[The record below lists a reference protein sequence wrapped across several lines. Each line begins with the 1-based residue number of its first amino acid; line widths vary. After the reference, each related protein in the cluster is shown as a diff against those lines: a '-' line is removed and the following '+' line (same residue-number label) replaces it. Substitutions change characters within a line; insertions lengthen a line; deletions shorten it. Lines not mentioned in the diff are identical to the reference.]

1 MKTMKIKTLVAILVL
16 LTGSFITGILKA
28 QEAKPEISAED
39 LAKKLSNP
47 VASLI
52 SVPFQ
57 NNTDVGIGPNNGSKN
72 TLNFQPVIP
81 ISLSPKLNLISR
93 FIIPVVSQHNIT
105 GEDTSQFGLA
115 DAVVSAWFSPAEA
128 KNGFIWGVG
137 PVFLLPIA
145 TDDLLGTKKWGIGPT
160 ALVLKQFHGWTM
172 GALVNQIWSFAGDA
186 DRSDVSQMFIQP
198 FMSYNWKSGAG
209 LGLNAEITQ
218 NWISSAT
225 TAFINPTISG
235 VTKLGK
241 QIVSLAIGPRIQVA
255 APDGSKADFGV
266 RAAMTFVF
274 PK

>member
-1 MKTMKIKTLVAILVL
+1 MKTIKLKTKVAILLL
-16 LTGSFITGILKA
+16 LTGSFCTVILKA
-28 QEAKPEISAED
+28 QEAKPEISAEE

-52 SVPFQ
+52 SIPFQ
-57 NNTDVGIGPNNGSKN
+57 NNLDVGIGHYNGSKN

-105 GEDTSQFGLA
+105 GEETSQFGLA

-145 TDDLLGTKKWGIGPT
+145 TDDLLGTKKWGVGPT
-160 ALVLKQFHGWTM
+160 ALVLKQFSGYTV
-172 GALVNQIWSFAGDA
+172 GALVNQIWSIAGDA
-186 DRSDVSQMFIQP
+186 NRSDVSQMFIQP
-198 FMSYNWKSGAG
+198 FLSYNWKSGAG

-218 NWISSAT
+218 NWISSST
-225 TAFINPTISG
+225 SVFINPTISA
-235 VTKLGK
+235 VTKLGT

-255 APDGSKADFGV
+255 APEGAMADFGV
-266 RAAMTFVF
+266 RAAVTFVF